1 MSQRAQ
7 FHGIPFEA
15 PYYPL
20 HLKAYVDAYDPASIG
35 FRAKEVTNPFLG
47 KRILVLSGAEDML
60 VPWTASQ
67 EFVEGLE
74 VGDGVKKV
82 VVEENVG
89 HECTPAMVREAAL
102 FVRDWLAE

>member
-7 FHGIPFEA
+7 ASGIPFEA
-15 PYYPL
+15 PYYPH
-20 HLKAYVDAYDPASIG
+20 HLKAYVDTYDPASFAFQENG
-35 FRAKEVTNPFLG
+35 AMNPFLG
-47 KRILVLSGAEDML
+47 KRILVLSGAKDNL

-82 VVEENVG
+82 VLEENAG
-89 HECTPAMVREAAL
+89 HVCTPTMVREAAL
-102 FVRDWLAE
+102 FVSDWLT